1 MALRIQ
7 CPVRLILNL
16 TRIIGCMTE
25 RRPHGLRATLTIPV
39 TTALKTQLELEAWE
53 CQMSLPEYVRG
64 LLKRRG
70 KWARSVGSAGGYDL
84 MAPWPPSARSSE

>member
-1 MALRIQ
+1 MS
-7 CPVRLILNL
+7 
-16 TRIIGCMTE
+16 E
-25 RRPHGLRATLTIPV
+25 RRPHGLRATLTVPV

-70 KWARSVGSAGGYDL
+70 KWARSLGGAGGYDIQSTL
-84 MAPWPPSARSSE
+84 PLRAVRRGE